1 MSLINYTEFTNII
14 KLDKFQD
21 KYVSLN
27 EDGTLYIWNYGD
39 TTPTV
44 STTNVSDFQCNG
56 GNIIIFK
63 TDNTIWIMG
72 NNEHGILNTGDELP
86 ISTLQQFIVP
96 PIAHI
101 VRYQLDKY
109 NLFIYDKDDNVWGTG
124 YNNPVAR
131 LWPDIEEESI
141 KTFTKI
147 GKFSSISC
155 GNYHVVAQTPDGRI
169 LTKGINVKNNLG
181 LNVEQ
186 SYVAQNFEYTNLL
199 TPSSSKPTAKFSID
213 FLDLV
218 PQDKIEMQ
226 YGQSV
231 LPSLS
236 TSKSTVLNED
246 FKDLTNWDTTY
257 ANGLYVS
264 DGNNLVVNN
273 SNIADSNYYIQS
285 NTLYSLPFRFR
296 TAFKLT
302 PGIAN
307 SKYILE
313 FLDSTGTL
321 IDSINLTFE
330 KDSTGSTSKI
340 FDKYIYDP
348 LPTETIILDAYIY
361 SGYQLFYMYN
371 EDGSLIHEITTKK
384 VITSNIK
391 FKLKIIASNYS
402 IIYYMNLDKLFIDE
416 SSENLRIRNNFM
428 YKVQKDSNNNIKIDW
443 GRFNLNDVNFHV
455 INMESMVEV
464 DFNVDRKKE
473 AIKVLDDS
481 TNTYYYIGLAPAVSK
496 THTDILEE
504 VVESTPEMVAV
515 SQMNLLQPYDINH
528 YKIGDYIEH
537 YRYDRPIVLEYN
549 STVRELKIKQWRFPG
564 KLVLLKTISNIGVND
579 KIIVGNNETTIGQ
592 FWLEYSKAEGYVK
605 LPNRNQTSV
614 PLTIKRIDQTKSN
627 LNSRIIVDFD

>member
-1 MSLINYTEFTNII
+1 MPLINYTEFTNII

-44 STTNVSDFQCNG
+44 FITNVSDFQCNG

-63 TDNTIWIMG
+63 TGNTIWIMG

-155 GNYHVVAQTPDGRI
+155 GNYHVVVQTPEGRV

-181 LNVEQ
+181 LNVEPNT
-186 SYVAQNFEYTNLL
+186 VINNFEYTNLL
-199 TPSSSKPTAKFSID
+199 VPSSSKPTAKFSID

-218 PQDKIEMQ
+218 PEDKIEMQ
-226 YGQSV
+226 YGQTVVSTLSTTKTSV
-231 LPSLS
+231 L
-236 TSKSTVLNED
+236 NDD
-246 FKDLTNWDTTY
+246 FKDLTNWDITS
-257 ANGLYVS
+257 ANGLYIS

-273 SNIADSNYYIQS
+273 SNIADSNYYIQTT
-285 NTLYSLPFRFR
+285 NLYSLPFRFR

-340 FDKYIYDP
+340 FDRYIYDP

-371 EDGSLIHEITTKK
+371 EDGSLIHKITTKK

-402 IIYYMNLDKLFIDE
+402 MIYYMNLNKLFVDE
-416 SSENLRIRNNFM
+416 LSDNLRIRNNFM

-455 INMESMVEV
+455 INMESMVKV

-481 TNTYYYIGLAPAVSK
+481 TNTYYYIELAPATIK
-496 THTDILEE
+496 PHTDILEE

-515 SQMNLLQPYDINH
+515 SQINLLQPYDVNR
-528 YKIGDYIEH
+528 YKIGDYIEY
-537 YRYDRPIVLEYN
+537 YRYDRPIVLEYD
-549 STVRELKIKQWRFPG
+549 STTRELKVKQWRFPG
-564 KLVLLKTISNIGVND
+564 KLVLLKTISNIGIND
-579 KIIVGNNETTIGQ
+579 KIIVGNNETTVEQ

-627 LNSRIIVDFD
+627 LSGRIIVDFD

>member
-44 STTNVSDFQCNG
+44 FITNVSDFQCNG

-124 YNNPVAR
+124 YNNPVAP

-155 GNYHVVAQTPDGRI
+155 GNYHIVVQTPDGRI

-199 TPSSSKPTAKFSID
+199 IPSSSKPTAKFSID

-226 YGQSV
+226 YGQTI

-384 VITSNIK
+384 IITSNIK

-416 SSENLRIRNNFM
+416 SSENLRFSNNFM